1 MSEYDWDSKIEYL
14 RNTRWLYYND
24 DYLEF
29 LVTKVWK
36 INRAVNIVD
45 YGCGYGYL
53 GLKLLPLLPE
63 GSTYTGIDK
72 GKDLIKEAWAVYGKL
87 PYSTEFIQADIK
99 DIEVDCG
106 YDIALCHAFLLHMDR
121 PRDILQKMIDS
132 VQDGGLV
139 ICFEP
144 HWIAN
149 AANYG
154 FDEIQHSEVVRLG
167 ILQKLYEAS
176 ANDSGKDG
184 NIGVKLPIL
193 LSQLGLRDVEC
204 RVSDKVN
211 FLDQHMNESAKER
224 LFQSLREEG
233 IGQEPEDLAII
244 MKQLVQRSLTE
255 EEAQAQYAAE
265 FRLFQKFDQNS
276 WLTYAP
282 NMKISF
288 GTVRKNP
295 VY

>member
-1 MSEYDWDSKIEYL
+1 MSEYYWDSKIEYL

-29 LVTKVWK
+29 LVKNVWK
-36 INRAVNIVD
+36 LNAPVNIVD

-53 GLKLLPLLPE
+53 GVKLLPLLPE

-72 GKDLIKEAWAVYGKL
+72 GEDLIKEAREVFDKL
-87 PYSTEFIQADIK
+87 PYSAEFIQGDI
-99 DIEVDCG
+99 DMFVHRQ
-106 YDIALCHAFLLHMDR
+106 YDVAICHAFLLHMAN
-121 PRDILQKMIDS
+121 PRMILQKMIDS
-132 VQDGGLV
+132 VLDGGRV

-149 AANYG
+149 TANYG
-154 FDEIQHSEVVRLG
+154 FDEIQHSEVVPLG
-167 ILQKLYEAS
+167 ILQKLYEES
-176 ANDSGKDG
+176 AKDSGKDG
-184 NIGVKLPIL
+184 NIGMKLPIF
-193 LSQLGLRDVEC
+193 LSQLGLRNVEC

-211 FLDQHMNESAKER
+211 FLDQNMDAAEKDR
-224 LFQSLREEG
+224 LFQSLKEEG
-233 IGQEPEDLAII
+233 IGQELEDSV
-244 MKQLVQRSLTE
+244 KVVEQLVQRGLSV

-265 FRLFQKFDQNS
+265 LKLFQVFDSDS

-288 GTVRKNP
+288 GTVSRE
-295 VY
+295 